1 LVKSI
6 TIIALLKM
14 RYGGRIILY
23 QDSVWCCAEQTWEW
37 SHGIVDTRTANAR
50 RRLAFAWQL

>member
-14 RYGGRIILY
+14 RYGGSIIL
-23 QDSVWCCAEQTWEW
+23 S
-37 SHGIVDTRTANAR
+37 
-50 RRLAFAWQL
+50 